1 MDLLKYININ
11 PHLDTTL
18 AQQLTQQ
25 FTWLIATGQLKPD
38 EMLPSVRQ
46 VAHQLQINLH
56 TVRSAYL
63 KLAADGLVEI
73 HQGKGTRILPYETQR
88 MAKIANEVRSHTIGV
103 IIPSFTN
110 PFYHPFLQ
118 GIESITH
125 QNQTM
130 LFICLTHDDPEEV
143 QRSYAQLAAKNVDG
157 LILASHDDS
166 PFLQPQKRSG
176 IQQTQMLP
184 LVAVDWPE
192 STGYAV
198 LLDLENAGYQATRHL
213 LEHGYRRVGLI
224 TYALE
229 LPNIRPVNQ
238 GYRRALHES
247 GLMADEC
254 FIARVHGFDTSAGA
268 EGTRTLLAQK
278 DPPTAIFAITDL
290 LAIGAMHTAKQAG
303 LRIPQDLAIV
313 GFNNIPMAAWVS
325 PPLTTVNA
333 PAYQM
338 GQKAMKMLHSLV
350 AGKRPRRKQIHL
362 PTRLVIRQS
371 CGVH

>member
-1 MDLLKYININ
+1 VEILNNIHIN
-11 PHLDTTL
+11 PQLDTTL

-25 FTWLIATGQLKPD
+25 VTWLIANGKLKPG
-38 EMLPSVRQ
+38 ELLPSVRQ
-46 VAHQLQINLH
+46 LARDLSINLH

-73 HQGKGTRILPYETQR
+73 HQGKGTRVLPYETQR

-157 LILASHDDS
+157 IILASHDDS
-166 PFLQPQKRSG
+166 PFIQPTKRSG
-176 IQQTQMLP
+176 VQQPQMLP

-192 STGYAV
+192 SYGYAV

-213 LEHGYRRVGLI
+213 IEHGHHRVGLI
-224 TYALE
+224 TFALE
-229 LPNIRPVNQ
+229 LPNVHPVNQ
-238 GYRRALHES
+238 GYRRALNEA
-247 GLMADEC
+247 GLVEDERH
-254 FIARVHGFDTSAGA
+254 IARVDGFDAIAGS
-268 EGTRTLLAQK
+268 EGCRALLSLEE
-278 DPPTAIFAITDL
+278 PPSAIFAITDL
-290 LAIGAMHTAKQAG
+290 MAIGAMTTAQQAG
-303 LRIPQDLAIV
+303 LKIPQDLAII
-313 GFNNIPMAAWVS
+313 GFNNIAMASWVS

-338 GQKAMKMLHSLV
+338 GQNAMRMLGRLI
-350 AGKRPRRKQIHL
+350 AGKRLKRKQIHL
-362 PTRLVIRQS
+362 PTELVIRQS